1 MIMLLLV
8 AATEMEMQPVRLSLS
23 GCSFVECFV
32 SGVGLLETAASL
44 TRHLAESAGTFRGVI
59 NFGVAGAFQNR
70 GVDVLDICLA
80 EKEVLGDF
88 GVCSDHSVEGFAGND
103 IPIKKEFALHGP
115 MLLTAEQIFHDI
127 GLSFCKG
134 TFVTVQCASGTA
146 RRGMMLRDR
155 YDAIVENME
164 GAAVAR
170 VCEMFLLPCLEL
182 RSISNMV
189 EDRNL
194 QNWRLSQA
202 CQRGAEAVALLARS
216 MIP

>member
-1 MIMLLLV
+1 MFLLV
-8 AATEMEMQPVRLSLS
+8 AATEKEMQPVRLSLS
-23 GCSFVECFV
+23 GCPFVECFV

-44 TRHLAESAGTFRGVI
+44 ARHLAERGESVRGVI
-59 NFGVAGAFQNR
+59 NFGVAGAFLDS
-70 GVDVLDICLA
+70 GVEVLDICLA

-88 GVCSDHSVEGFAGND
+88 GVCSDHLVEGFAGND
-103 IPIKKEFALHGP
+103 IVRKMEFALNGP
-115 MLLTAEQIFHDI
+115 MLLEAEKIFHNA
-127 GLSFCKG
+127 GLSCHKG

-146 RRGMMLRDR
+146 RRGVMLRDQ
-155 YDAIVENME
+155 YAAIAENME

-170 VCEMFLLPCLEL
+170 VCEMFNLPCLEL

-202 CQRGAEAVALLARS
+202 CRRGAEAVALLART
-216 MIP
+216 MIL